1 MESIILPLCGDFGF
15 VYGPS
20 VLCCAIDMR
29 VFFCLLPKK
38 VYPRTAAS
46 SAVSIVGL
54 EILNDLCGS

>member
-1 MESIILPLCGDFGF
+1 
-15 VYGPS
+15 
-20 VLCCAIDMR
+20 MR